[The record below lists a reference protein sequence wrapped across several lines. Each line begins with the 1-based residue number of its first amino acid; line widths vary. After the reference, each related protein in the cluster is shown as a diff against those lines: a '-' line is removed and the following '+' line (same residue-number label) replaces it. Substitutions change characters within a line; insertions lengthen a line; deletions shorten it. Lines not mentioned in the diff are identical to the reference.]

1 MKSATKLALVV
12 GGCGLVL
19 VVGSLNAFATYT
31 STTSSATLKVAAAEL
46 PRGDVPTVDAHGA
59 NVLVRWEPS
68 VLGDGNPAA
77 SYIVTRAGASKS
89 MVVCNR
95 VTATNCTDE
104 KVPDGTWT
112 WRVRPVVGD
121 WEGTDS
127 PDSKPL
133 VVLSPKASPTVGVA
147 SPPPASEKSVATVAT
162 VAAEA
167 PAPEPPKA
175 VVEQPAEV
183 PTSPAPTAT
192 PEETKVDEPA
202 PPAASPA
209 AEDSK

>member
-31 STTSSATLKVAAAEL
+31 STTSSTTLKVAAAEL
-46 PRGDVPTVDAHGA
+46 PRGDVPAVDAHGA
-59 NVLVRWEPS
+59 DVLVRWEAS
-68 VLGDGNPAA
+68 VLGGGSPAE
-77 SYIVTRAGASKS
+77 SYIVTRVGASKS

-104 KVPDGTWT
+104 DVPTGTWT
-112 WRVRPVVGD
+112 WRVRPVAGD
-121 WEGTDS
+121 WQGTDS

-133 VVLSPKASPTVGVA
+133 VVLSTKASPAVSAA
-147 SPPPASEKSVATVAT
+147 SPAPASEKSVAKVP
-162 VAAEA
+162 VAEA
-167 PAPEPPKA
+167 PTPEPPKA
-175 VVEQPAEV
+175 VVKPPAEE
-183 PTSPAPTAT
+183 PASPAPTAT
-192 PEETKVDEPA
+192 PEETKVVEPT

-209 AEDSK
+209 VEDSK